1 MTKRRGGKTTTPSVA
16 LERRIRADFG
26 TAVEKTK
33 AKVAPRKETGVKVM
47 RRFTSVYRDLGEA
60 VDAVIVVATR
70 V

>member
-26 TAVEKTK
+26 TAVEK
-33 AKVAPRKETGVKVM
+33 AKVAPRKETGVKVT